1 MERIKDTLQ
10 SVMQEL
16 TATGGRVTG
25 DGPEAWLRKVLT
37 KKELGHIKLNYF
49 RKGILGLNVDSSA
62 WLYSLNLKKTSLLN
76 KLKDFSS
83 EIKEIRFS
91 IGDIK

>member
-16 TATGGRVTG
+16 TIKGGSVSG
-25 DGPEAWLRKVLT
+25 EGPEAWLRKTLT

-49 RKGILGLNVDSSA
+49 RKGILGLSVDSSV
-62 WLYSLNLKKTSLLN
+62 WLYSLNLKKTVLLN
-76 KLKDFSS
+76 KLKECSPS
-83 EIKEIRFS
+83 VKEMRFS

>member
-16 TATGGRVTG
+16 TVKKGGVVG
-25 DGPEAWLRKVLT
+25 EGVEAWLRKALT

-49 RKGILGLNVDSSA
+49 RKGILGLSVDSSV
-62 WLYSLNLKKTSLLN
+62 WLYSLNLKKTALLN
-76 KLKDFSS
+76 KLKECSP
-83 EIKEIRFS
+83 EVKEIRFN
-91 IGDIK
+91 IGDIN